1 MSIELRKVGA
11 KILVVEDE
19 VITGEHIKL
28 ALKNQ
33 GYQVVGL
40 VISGEEAISKV
51 EDTDVDLVLMDINL
65 KGKIDG
71 VEAAEEIKDRHSIPV
86 IFLTAYSD
94 EKTLKRAKITEP
106 SVRESFG
113 LLNKPFKEEDL
124 QSIIEK
130 TLHCP

>member
-1 MSIELRKVGA
+1 MGA

-19 VITGEHIKL
+19 VITAEHIKL

-51 EDTDVDLVLMDINL
+51 ENTDVDLVLMDINL

-71 VEAAEEIKDRHSIPV
+71 VEAAEEIRDHHSIPV

-94 EKTLKRAKITEP
+94 EKTLKRAKIKES
-106 SVRESFG
+106 SVKESFG

-124 QSIIEK
+124 QSIMEK
-130 TLHCP
+130 TLHRPVNK